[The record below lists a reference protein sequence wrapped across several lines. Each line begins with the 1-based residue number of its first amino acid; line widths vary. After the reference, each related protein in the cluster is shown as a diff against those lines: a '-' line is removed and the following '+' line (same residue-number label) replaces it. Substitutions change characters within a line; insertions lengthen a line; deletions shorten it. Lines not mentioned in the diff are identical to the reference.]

1 MSERTGI
8 PRRLMRMLRAII
20 LLATLLGPVTG
31 FAANWPQWRGP
42 AGNGSATETNLPD
55 SCDPAQARW
64 TATLPGPSHATPVV
78 WGERIFLTS
87 TERATK
93 SVLAL
98 CLNATDGKIL
108 WQQRLGDDIKAPQ
121 NNGATPSPVT
131 DGQRVWFLLGNGEL
145 VALDADGKPLWKKNL
160 VADHGNLCTKFGYSS
175 SPLLWNDK
183 LYVQMLRRSKPYVG
197 PPGIDQPLDSLVL
210 ALDPLTGKELWQ
222 HVRKTESVDESCES
236 YTTPVAFENSAR
248 KELLIQGGDCI
259 SGHDP
264 ATGTEFWRCDYNPKR
279 ETIWRLIPSPVT
291 VGDLVVASLPRGGP
305 LWAIKA
311 GAKGPVAATE
321 TAWVYDERTSDSGT
335 PLVYQGLLHVLQS
348 DKNDPWARGSKSSP
362 GIFLLVVDPATGKE
376 VGRCQIAKG
385 GAWRSSPTGA
395 DGKIYVMSQEGE
407 VVVIAAGATP
417 RILSRATYDDG
428 PACATIAAAH
438 GCLFIRTATKLTCLG
453 K

>member
-1 MSERTGI
+1 
-8 PRRLMRMLRAII
+8 MRMLRAII

-42 AGNGSATETNLPD
+42 AGNGSATETDLPD
-55 SCDPAQARW
+55 SCDPAQAKW
-64 TATLPGPSHATPVV
+64 TAALPGPSHATPVV

-183 LYVQMLRRSKPYVG
+183 LYVQMLRRSKPYSG

-264 ATGTEFWRCDYNPKR
+264 ATGTDHDSGRVDQPD
-279 ETIWRLIPSPVT
+279 TT
-291 VGDLVVASLPRGGP
+291 VGTQGAVDRRRVVEHPVHDHARG
-305 LWAIKA
+305 
-311 GAKGPVAATE
+311 
-321 TAWVYDERTSDSGT
+321 R
-335 PLVYQGLLHVLQS
+335 GLLEAGGFAGF
-348 DKNDPWARGSKSSP
+348 DRE
-362 GIFLLVVDPATGKE
+362 LVPV
-376 VGRCQIAKG
+376 
-385 GAWRSSPTGA
+385 
-395 DGKIYVMSQEGE
+395 
-407 VVVIAAGATP
+407 
-417 RILSRATYDDG
+417 DDG
-428 PACATIAAAH
+428 AVAVGHRQDVAGLIE
-438 GCLFIRTATKLTCLG
+438 GRRSIDYRGIDRIRQHRAGNEAGGDGRYAKADRRG
-453 K
+453 